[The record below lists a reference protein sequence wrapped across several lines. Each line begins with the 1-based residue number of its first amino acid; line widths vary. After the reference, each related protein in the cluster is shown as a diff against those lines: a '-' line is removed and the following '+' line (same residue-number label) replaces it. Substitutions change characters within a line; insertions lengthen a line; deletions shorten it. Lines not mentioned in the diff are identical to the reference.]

1 VINYLR
7 TRDNGRAA
15 VGIIYFDYK
24 RQKEQTI
31 RVVLASLLRQIFET
45 QLEAFVVIEDFYTR
59 WSARKIPPSAVD
71 VQEAL
76 RTSISKCHEAYI
88 VLDAL
93 DEYLANFSHEAI
105 EHLLALLLS
114 LGNNVKLMVTSRVL
128 GAMEG
133 IFRKL
138 EAIRHEIFARNEDME
153 TYVEDRIAKEL
164 PFAADLS
171 GLIVEK
177 VMQAAGSR
185 YV

>member
-7 TRDNGRAA
+7 RRDNGRAA

-24 RQKEQTI
+24 RQKEQTV

-45 QLEAFVVIEDFYTR
+45 QLEASVVIEDFYTR
-59 WSARKIPPSAVD
+59 CSAQKISATEAD

-76 RTSISKCHEAYI
+76 RTGISKCREAYI

-93 DEYLANFSHEAI
+93 DEYLANFSNEAI
-105 EHLLALLLS
+105 EDLLSLLLS
-114 LGNNVKLMVTSRVL
+114 LGDNVKLMVTSRVL

-133 IFRKL
+133 IFRNL
-138 EAIRHEIFARNEDME
+138 GAIRHEICARNEDME
-153 TYVEDRIAKEL
+153 IYVQDRIAKEL

-177 VMQAAGSR
+177 VTQAAGSR

>member
-7 TRDNGRAA
+7 RQDDGRAA

-31 RVVLASLLRQIFET
+31 QVVLASLSRQIFET
-45 QLEAFVVIEDFYTR
+45 QLEASVVIDDFYTR
-59 WSARKIPPSAVD
+59 CSTQKISPTEAD

-76 RTSISKCHEAYI
+76 RAGISKCHKAYI

-93 DEYLANFSHEAI
+93 DEYLANFSNEAI
-105 EHLLALLLS
+105 QDLLALLLS
-114 LGNNVKLMVTSRVL
+114 LGDNVKLMVTSRVL

-133 IFRKL
+133 IFRTL
-138 EAIRHEIFARNEDME
+138 EAIRLEICAINEDME
-153 TYVEDRIAKEL
+153 RYVEDRIAKEL

-177 VMQAAGSR
+177 VTQAAGSR

>member
-7 TRDNGRAA
+7 IRDNGRAA

-24 RQKEQTI
+24 RQKEQII

-45 QLEAFVVIEDFYTR
+45 QMEASVVIEDFYTR
-59 WSARKIPPSAVD
+59 WSARNTPPTEAD

-76 RTSISKCHEAYI
+76 RAGISKCHEAYI

-93 DEYLANFSHEAI
+93 DEYLTTFSNEAI
-105 EHLLALLLS
+105 ENLLARLLS
-114 LGNNVKLMVTSRVL
+114 LGDNVKLMVTSRVL

-133 IFRKL
+133 IFWKL
-138 EAIRHEIFARNEDME
+138 EAIRLEIFARNEDMGI
-153 TYVEDRIAKEL
+153 YVEDRIAKEL

-171 GLIVEK
+171 GLIIEK